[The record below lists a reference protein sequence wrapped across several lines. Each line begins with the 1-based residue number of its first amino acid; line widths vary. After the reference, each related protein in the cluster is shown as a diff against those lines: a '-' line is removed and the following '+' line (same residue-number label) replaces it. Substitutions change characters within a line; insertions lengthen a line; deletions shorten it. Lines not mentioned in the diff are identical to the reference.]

1 MTWSPGM
8 VENLVEEIGHEM
20 HGRTKAYYLIPILI
34 VQRNGLREIRSDDD
48 TRFVNFLW
56 ELGTISSIRILIMMI
71 LSD

>member
-1 MTWSPGM
+1 
-8 VENLVEEIGHEM
+8 M

-48 TRFVNFLW
+48 TRFMNFLW

-71 LSD
+71 LLD